1 MICRGPSVLAD
12 GIDVG
17 DDEVTALVEDEKS
30 SKVSRS
36 VAGDGDGCCFR
47 SSPGSGRLCDLE
59 SALPRANEAA
69 AHPASLDEGATPLR
83 PSELLSSSSRP
94 RRWELLSC
102 ERAGSDSQ
110 GIVASAPP

>member
-69 AHPASLDEGATPLR
+69 AHPASLDDGGDPVAALR
-83 PSELLSSSSRP
+83 TAVFFFPAAALGVAFL
-94 RRWELLSC
+94 
-102 ERAGSDSQ
+102 RAGW
-110 GIVASAPP
+110 